1 MKKDL
6 PTNNPIVQDG
16 DPVLRKIAHRVRTDQ
31 FGTKE
36 LQNILARMKKL
47 LAAEDDG
54 VAIAAPQ
61 IGESLRIFVV
71 SRRAFMIDE
80 EEEDEKRVYK
90 KKEAS
95 AETER
100 LADMVF
106 INPEIT
112 KLSRKKVTVPE
123 GCLSVRWKYGN
134 TRRSDK
140 AIVRAQ
146 DEKGKF
152 FTYGGSG
159 LLAQIFQH
167 ETDHLNGILFID
179 HATEIE
185 DLPPEKVEEVRK
197 HARERHG
204 E

>member
-1 MKKDL
+1 M
-6 PTNNPIVQDG
+6 
-16 DPVLRKIAHRVRTDQ
+16 RKIAHKVRADQ

-36 LQNILARMKKL
+36 LRDILLRMKTL

-71 SRRAFMIDE
+71 SRRAFMIEDDE
-80 EEEDEKRVYK
+80 DGEKRTYK

-95 AETER
+95 AETDR
-100 LADMVF
+100 QTDMVF

-112 KLSRKKVTVPE
+112 KLSRKKVLVPE

-140 AIVRAQ
+140 ATVRAQ

-179 HATEIE
+179 HARDIE
-185 DLPPEKVEEVRK
+185 DLPPEKVEEVRQR
-197 HARERHG
+197 ARERHG